1 MDNVLDV
8 IVIGGGHAGL
18 SISYHLS
25 RLNLRHLVLEKGRT
39 GDSWRTQRWDSFRFN
54 TPNNVNLLPG
64 MDTCVLPEEGFCS
77 AQEFVSYLENY
88 RERFGL
94 PVWENCQV
102 ISLTRT
108 PGNADF
114 TVVADNNGR
123 MERYRSRQVV
133 IASGG
138 QNKKI
143 IPAFSGNIASGINQL
158 HTSDY
163 KNSALL
169 PGGAVLIVGC
179 AQSGIQIAED
189 LIDQGRRVYISSC
202 QVGRFPRRYRGKDIV
217 HWLLL
222 TGFFDQ
228 HISTVT
234 DEQIFLS
241 RQPQISGTGLQGHTL
256 SLQFLAGKGLTI
268 LGKTDTAKGTT
279 IFLQS
284 NAAAHIKY
292 ADDFSRK
299 IKAMIDEYI
308 EINHLSAPPP
318 EADPADAP
326 DMKAESAT
334 NLSKLNLTE
343 KDIKTIVWATG
354 YSGDFS
360 YIKLPVF
367 NSAGIP
373 EHREGVSPVA
383 GLFFIGLP
391 WLRKRKSGIIV
402 GIKEDSE
409 FIAEKI
415 LSHSKGLLEE
425 KLEVNKS

>member
-8 IVIGGGHAGL
+8 VVIGGGHAGL
-18 SISYHLS
+18 SISYNLS
-25 RLNLRHLVLEKGRT
+25 RLNFRHLILEKGRI
-39 GDSWRTQRWDSFRFN
+39 GDSWRHQRWDSFRLN

-64 MDTCVLPEEGFCS
+64 MDSCILPEEGFCS
-77 AQEFVSYLENY
+77 AQEFISYLENY
-88 RERFGL
+88 RERFSL
-94 PVWENCQV
+94 PVRENCRV
-102 ISLTRT
+102 LSLTRT
-108 PGNADF
+108 PANTDF
-114 TVVADNNGR
+114 TILADENGR
-123 MERYRSRQVV
+123 IEKYRSKQVV

-143 IPAFSGNIASGINQL
+143 IPAFSGNIASNINQL
-158 HTSDY
+158 HTCDY
-163 KNSALL
+163 RNSALL
-169 PGGAVLIVGC
+169 SEGAVLIIGC

-189 LIDQGRRVYISSC
+189 LIDHGKRVYISSC

-217 HWLLL
+217 QWLLL

-228 HISTVT
+228 HISTAT

-241 RQPQISGTGLQGHTL
+241 RQPQISGTGLLGHTL
-256 SLQFLAGKGLTI
+256 SLQSLAEKGLTI
-268 LGKTDTAKGTT
+268 LGKTDTAKGRT

-292 ADDFSRK
+292 ADEFSGK
-299 IKAMIDEYI
+299 LKVMVDEYI
-308 EINHLSAPPP
+308 ETNHLSAPPP

-326 DMKAESAT
+326 DIKAESAT
-334 NLSKLNLTE
+334 NLSKLELKENN
-343 KDIKTIVWATG
+343 IKTIIWATG
-354 YSGDFS
+354 YTGDFS

-373 EHREGVSPVA
+373 EHREGVSPVG
-383 GLFFIGLP
+383 GLFFLGLP
-391 WLRKRKSGIIV
+391 WLRKRKSGIIM

-415 LSHSKGLLEE
+415 LSYSK
-425 KLEVNKS
+425 VS